1 MKLYQES
8 KKKRLKKADNPSIE
22 VLNHS
27 VENENSTNQD
37 NLETINKSNADMINV
52 ENNNRTMVYN
62 LLGGISVD
70 DLINIKSEKLEV
82 FNQNL
87 NTIDH

>member
-1 MKLYQES
+1 MKLYQGS
-8 KKKRLKKADNPSIE
+8 KKKRLNKAYNPSSE

-27 VENENSTNQD
+27 VENENSTSQD
-37 NLETINKSNADMINV
+37 NLGTINKSNADMINV

-70 DLINIKSEKLEV
+70 DFLNIKSEKLEV

>member
-8 KKKRLKKADNPSIE
+8 KKKRLKKEANTSIE
-22 VLNHS
+22 VSNHS
-27 VENENSTNQD
+27 GENENSTNQD

-70 DLINIKSEKLEV
+70 DLINVKSEKLEV